1 MIDRKTLICVV
12 LFCLIVLS
20 ANPPVVR
27 AQDAGAPQNQCVICH
42 TAIGDKPERYTI
54 EDIHSKEGL
63 SCAGCHGG
71 NPASDDPEA
80 AMSAAAGFVGVPAK
94 KDIPAFCGK
103 CHSNIEFMRRYQPR
117 IETDQVAQY
126 FTSVHG
132 KRLAEGDRKVA
143 DCTSCHSAHGI
154 YAANDARSP
163 VYSLNV
169 PATCN
174 ICHGDAEYMK
184 EYSIPTNQYDEYAK
198 GVHGKA
204 LLEDQDTGAPA
215 CNDCHGNH
223 GAAPP
228 GVASIQQV
236 CGHCHVNNMRYFSE
250 TRMAR
255 QFEQQELHGC
265 EECHG
270 NHYIQKP
277 FDDMVGVGEQSVCT
291 RCHSSGD
298 EGYETAQVIR
308 SQLDTLTIA
317 YDAAVEKQKQVQRIG
332 MDDVDITFLLQ
343 ESHQNLIQA
352 RTLVHTFDP
361 AQVGAITREGA
372 EKAGTAYALSLEEI
386 KDHRVRRRGFGLATI
401 FITLLI
407 VALFFKIRRM

>member
-1 MIDRKTLICVV
+1 MINRIALMFIV
-12 LFCLIVLS
+12 LFGPMAGAFIVP
-20 ANPPVVR
+20 AAR
-27 AQDAGAPQNQCVICH
+27 AQDAEAPQNQCIVCH
-42 TAIGDKPERYTI
+42 TAIGDNPERYSL
-54 EDIHSKEGL
+54 EDIHSQEGL
-63 SCAGCHGG
+63 SCTGCHGG
-71 NPASDDPEA
+71 NPDSDDPET
-80 AMSAAAGFVGVPAK
+80 AMSAAAGFVGVPDK

-117 IETDQVAQY
+117 IATDQVAQY
-126 FTSVHG
+126 LTSVHG
-132 KRLAEGDRKVA
+132 KRLVEGDRNVA

-154 YAANDARSP
+154 YAAHDARSP
-163 VYSLNV
+163 VYPLNV

-174 ICHGDAEYMK
+174 VCHGDADYMK
-184 EYSIPTNQYDEYAK
+184 EYAIPTNQYEQYAK

-228 GVASIQQV
+228 GVTSVQQV
-236 CGHCHVNNMRYFSE
+236 CGHCHVNNMSYFSA
-250 TRMAR
+250 TKMAR
-255 QFEQQELHGC
+255 EFDLQEMHGC

-270 NHYIQKP
+270 NHYIQKT

-291 RCHSSGD
+291 RCHSAGD
-298 EGYETAQVIR
+298 EGYETAGTIR
-308 SQLDTLTIA
+308 SQLDTLLAA

-332 MDDVDITFLLQ
+332 MDDVEIEFLLQ

-361 AQVGAITREGA
+361 AAVGQTTRNGA
-372 EKAGTAYALSLEEI
+372 EKAGAAFALALEEI
-386 KDHRVRRRGFGLATI
+386 KDHRIRRRGFGIATI

-407 VALFFKIRRM
+407 VALFIKIRRM